1 MMLCPSVL
9 YSVVSYCIVAS
20 YMLLSC
26 ICITMHVSLEPKS
39 SKSPSK
45 PWVEPFNYLMHPMAE
60 LRSELHTTRI
70 TLNMQSLDQK
80 TKQTTGIVSMVPMKP
95 TMWCYSATN
104 NPRMD
109 EHFFQPKKWLHFTKG
124 GFVPIVPSHAWRYTT
139 QIVGP
144 GEVLAWNNGNGF
156 EFTSMTHLLHINTI
170 PTHTPTNTV
179 YIIYIEIINKH
190 LDDLSSL
197 TTAKLQ

>member
-124 GFVPIVPSHAWRYTT
+124 GVCANCAKSCLKIHDTDCGARWGSGMKQWKWLWIHFHDTS
-139 QIVGP
+139 
-144 GEVLAWNNGNGF
+144 
-156 EFTSMTHLLHINTI
+156 FTYQYY
-170 PTHTPTNTV
+170 THT
-179 YIIYIEIINKH
+179 YAHKYCIYHIHRDHK
-190 LDDLSSL
+190 
-197 TTAKLQ
+197 